1 MSSNGN
7 VGTSAGGK
15 ARPAVPIRGKG
26 YSDQECFAICQA
38 MIKAKNDPVRGP
50 HSKLDD
56 FHERFKKHFNKLQ
69 DGSWP
74 DRQTSSLIEKYQ
86 AIRRDVAKFMGI
98 LDFVEKE
105 RPKSGNVQ
113 SEQGDVDK
121 AMAGFFKTQGF
132 VFAYYQCYTILKD
145 QPMLGF
151 KKKNPWAPMAAVQ
164 RLVAPAAGSGAASAF
179 GGGGGVSGR
188 DENVSNA
195 DDDWALPLLNDSFES
210 EFLTEEWRNTS
221 STADAQPRQQQVQTD
236 ACEFNFI

>member
-1 MSSNGN
+1 MSSN
-7 VGTSAGGK
+7 GTSAGGK
-15 ARPAVPIRGKG
+15 ARAANPIRGKG

-50 HSKLDD
+50 NSKLDD
-56 FHERFKKHFNKLQ
+56 FHERFRKHFIRLQ

-74 DRQTSSLIEKYQ
+74 DRQTSSLIEKYG

-98 LDFVEKE
+98 LELVEKDTA
-105 RPKSGNVQ
+105 RPKSGHVQ
-113 SEQGDVDK
+113 SEQGDIDK
-121 AMAGFFKTQGF
+121 AMAGFLKTQGF

-164 RLVAPAAGSGAASAF
+164 RLVAPAAGGGAVPAF
-179 GGGGGVSGR
+179 GSGGGVYGR

-195 DDDWALPLLNDSFES
+195 DDDWMLPLLDDSFES

-221 STADAQPRQQQVQTD
+221 STADAQPRQQQVQTNV
-236 ACEFNFI
+236 CEFNFI